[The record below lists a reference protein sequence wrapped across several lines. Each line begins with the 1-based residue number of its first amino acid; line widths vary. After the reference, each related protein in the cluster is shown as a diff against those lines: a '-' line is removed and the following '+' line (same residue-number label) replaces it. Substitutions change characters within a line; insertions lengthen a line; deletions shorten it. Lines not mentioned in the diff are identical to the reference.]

1 MRRIILLLMLALSI
15 SFVRAETELTEPKP
29 SMVNPRK
36 FVFPITSDDEDEVSH
51 VLSSVS
57 NVVKFYGVNKCEVII
72 VAYSKGIR
80 SLLKEPKFFD
90 KALQKRLKSVMMYE
104 SVEFIACH
112 NTMKTYEI
120 KKKDLLK
127 DVEVVTAGIVEIIER
142 QLDGYIYVRP

>member
-1 MRRIILLLMLALSI
+1 MKKLLILLVIILSLI
-15 SFVRAETELTEPKP
+15 WAETELTEPKP

-36 FVFPITSDDEDEVSH
+36 FVFPITSADEGEISH

-57 NVVKFYGVNKCEVII
+57 NVVKFYGVDKCDVVI
-72 VAYSKGIR
+72 VAYSKGIK

-90 KALQKRLKSVMMYE
+90 KDIQKRLKSVMMYD
-104 SVEFIACH
+104 SVEFIACN

-120 KKKDLLK
+120 KEKELLK

>member
-1 MRRIILLLMLALSI
+1 MKKLLILLVMILSFI
-15 SFVRAETELTEPKP
+15 WAETELTEPKP

-36 FVFPITSDDEDEVSH
+36 FVFPITSADEKEISH
-51 VLSSVS
+51 ILSSVS
-57 NVVKFYGVNKCEVII
+57 NVVKFYGVDKCDVVI
-72 VAYSKGIR
+72 VAYSQGIK

-90 KALQKRLKSVMMYE
+90 KDIQKRLKSVMMYD
-104 SVEFIACH
+104 SVEFIACN

-120 KKKDLLK
+120 KEKELLK